1 MLIWAFPNQQHNM
14 MTNLKHIIAAS
25 AILITSLTAN
35 TYAATRPPL
44 ENTPVGF
51 GAAGATG
58 TYGIPVCNLDG
69 TFGAPTGFSI
79 YTCSSLEEINSHKA
93 NNTIILVNPGTYGT
107 GKQSTN
113 ATNDLEINGLTNF
126 SIIGLGGVTF
136 KKVTIKGTCENVLI
150 RNISVKGFAYDGMPI
165 TAGGHIWI
173 DHCTIGDDVTSTNK
187 EKPDGAM
194 DIYSNSNLYL
204 TISWT
209 KIQNHW
215 KTSLHGKDD
224 GDNGS
229 TKRNITHYRNYYYNT
244 HQRTPRIRGGR
255 THILNCLYENNGF
268 GRTANMTSSEYDMAK
283 SMIYKDDGEYLKNR
297 LVVSDGYAIMAT
309 NNSDVV
315 VDSCFFFDVRWP
327 ICVSRPCD
335 EFTAKYGD
343 LQSPDICNG
352 CVKSRTANAGNKY
365 CRQTGNGYYDLG
377 LPNQIT
383 VKKDTVSCPSG
394 ACETMTVP
402 LDYSYID
409 KYGDTRYVINP
420 GMLNPGKRSI
430 KFDEYLPE
438 SAFNPGTIAGYFPA
452 GYSPLTNVEVRE
464 VVSAYAGADT
474 YDMHYCTA
482 AEPTL
487 TLTSGSLNQTNVTS
501 ISPIVFTWGGGAT
514 GVRISG
520 IPDANITINEGAK
533 TATISGTLVTTANY
547 VVTTIGGSGEAVAY
561 VGTLSTDGN
570 TYNVEDYDGTA
581 PVGGCDKMVN
591 ITLTVTTAGTY
602 ELAVFNGGTKVKS
615 VMTNAFGTG
624 KTSVF
629 FSAEDLDSGEYTY
642 KLLNG
647 ASVVDGQTGVITVP

>member
-58 TYGIPVCNLDG
+58 TYGIPVCNIDG
-69 TFGAPTGFSI
+69 TFAAPDGFSI

-165 TAGGHIWI
+165 TASGHIWI

-229 TKRNITHYRNYYYNT
+229 TKRNITHYRNYYW
-244 HQRTPRIRGGR
+244 
-255 THILNCLYENNGF
+255 
-268 GRTANMTSSEYDMAK
+268 A
-283 SMIYKDDGEYLKNR
+283 
-297 LVVSDGYAIMAT
+297 
-309 NNSDVV
+309 
-315 VDSCFFFDVRWP
+315 
-327 ICVSRPCD
+327 
-335 EFTAKYGD
+335 
-343 LQSPDICNG
+343 
-352 CVKSRTANAGNKY
+352 
-365 CRQTGNGYYDLG
+365 
-377 LPNQIT
+377 
-383 VKKDTVSCPSG
+383 
-394 ACETMTVP
+394 
-402 LDYSYID
+402 
-409 KYGDTRYVINP
+409 
-420 GMLNPGKRSI
+420 MLEI
-430 KFDEYLPE
+430 
-438 SAFNPGTIAGYFPA
+438 
-452 GYSPLTNVEVRE
+452 
-464 VVSAYAGADT
+464 
-474 YDMHYCTA
+474 
-482 AEPTL
+482 
-487 TLTSGSLNQTNVTS
+487 
-501 ISPIVFTWGGGAT
+501 
-514 GVRISG
+514 
-520 IPDANITINEGAK
+520 
-533 TATISGTLVTTANY
+533 
-547 VVTTIGGSGEAVAY
+547 
-561 VGTLSTDGN
+561 
-570 TYNVEDYDGTA
+570 
-581 PVGGCDKMVN
+581 
-591 ITLTVTTAGTY
+591 
-602 ELAVFNGGTKVKS
+602 
-615 VMTNAFGTG
+615 
-624 KTSVF
+624 
-629 FSAEDLDSGEYTY
+629 
-642 KLLNG
+642 
-647 ASVVDGQTGVITVP
+647 